1 MNENE
6 DFLSRWS
13 RRKQDASRETKPAP
27 EDKAPPPQAPASGAQ
42 QAALAQGKP
51 DHEPLFDLAKLPSL
65 DSIGASTDIRM
76 FMQPGVPASLSSA
89 ALRRAWSADPS
100 IRDFIG
106 LSENAWDFTKPESMT
121 GFGELLPI
129 DDVKQML
136 SQFLPDKAEQG
147 SEARAAEYPA
157 LRNSPEAEEQTSE
170 IPQAALES
178 QDFIAANTVVQT
190 DTERILQS
198 TQDDLASQQ
207 ERPAVDTVPAAT
219 RRRHGGA
226 LPT

>member
-1 MNENE
+1 MTEKE

-27 EDKAPPPQAPASGAQ
+27 EDKAPPPPAPASGTQ
-42 QAALAQGKP
+42 QAALVQGKP

-76 FMQPGVPASLSSA
+76 FMQPGVPASLTRA

-106 LSENAWDFTKPESMT
+106 LSENAWDFTTPESIT

-136 SQFLPDKAEQG
+136 SQLLPDKTEQG
-147 SEARAAEYPA
+147 SEVRAAEHPA
-157 LRNSPEAEEQTSE
+157 SQNSPEANEQTSE
-170 IPQAALES
+170 VPQAAPENQEFL
-178 QDFIAANTVVQT
+178 AANTVVQT
-190 DTERILQS
+190 DTESILQG
-198 TQDDLASQQ
+198 TQNDLASQQ
-207 ERPAVDTVPAAT
+207 ERPAVDTGPAVT
-219 RRRHGGA
+219 KRRHGGA